1 METFWYPGPRLPLRQ
16 QLLQGTHTTRLCLVR
31 PEHHDHGDDMENASD
46 FVVELVKAANRVDR
60 LPEATRACLL
70 DISYETIRDMRED
83 VGLPSYGQ
91 GQDVAIDMMTMA
103 RAVPIFTDAEIASA
117 LLEAAAE
124 IRSLHIAARKQQ
136 PARAFEKSR
145 VRRAGV
151 RVRMSPRTPT
161 HSI

>member
-1 METFWYPGPRLPLRQ
+1 
-16 QLLQGTHTTRLCLVR
+16 
-31 PEHHDHGDDMENASD
+31 MENAPD
-46 FVVELVKAANRVDR
+46 FIAELVKAANRVDR

-103 RAVPIFTDAEIASA
+103 RAVPVFTDAEIASA

-124 IRSLHIAARKQQ
+124 IRSLHIVAHEQQ
-136 PARAFEKSR
+136 SKRASESYR
-145 VRRAGV
+145 IQRAGV

>member
-1 METFWYPGPRLPLRQ
+1 
-16 QLLQGTHTTRLCLVR
+16 
-31 PEHHDHGDDMENASD
+31 MENAPD
-46 FVVELVKAANRVDR
+46 FIAELVKAANRVDR

-83 VGLPSYGQ
+83 IGLPSYGQ

-103 RAVPIFTDAEIASA
+103 RAVPVFTDAEIASA

-124 IRSLHIAARKQQ
+124 IRSLHIAARKLESA
-136 PARAFEKSR
+136 PALERYR
-145 VRRAGV
+145 VRHAGV
-151 RVRMSPRTPT
+151 RLRMSPRTPT